1 MSTLA
6 SRFAVVSAIAL
17 IVVAATM
24 SGCVSV
30 APPVRTGAYGAP
42 GRMQAGMVEAAA
54 EASYGRDSV
63 GGGPMLGYG
72 INDAITVE
80 GGGEVFGNRAMG
92 WLGTRWTPLR
102 PEGRDFAL
110 VLDVEGGLGAGVGGR
125 RCNDDDEC
133 ESTYDDFRRPAG
145 GGYLG
150 LGVGGKIKF
159 FSPWLRLR
167 TQATAA
173 AGVPITSITTGLL
186 GVQFSIAS
194 LAHIYAGTGGALIIN
209 ENVTWFGWY
218 PVSGGLSFT
227 IPTARTRRL
236 REQSA
241 RLEATRQ
248 AEHAEQAQ

>member
-1 MSTLA
+1 MSALA
-6 SRFAVVSAIAL
+6 PRLTIVAAIAP
-17 IVVAATM
+17 IMVATAM

-42 GRMQAGMVEAAA
+42 GRMQAGMVEAGAGV
-54 EASYGRDSV
+54 SYGPDSV
-63 GGGPMLGYG
+63 GGGPQLGYG
-72 INDAITVE
+72 INDAITLE

-102 PEGRDFAL
+102 PDGRDFAL
-110 VLDVEGGLGAGVGGR
+110 VLDVEGGFGAGVGGR
-125 RCNDDDEC
+125 RCDEEGEC

-150 LGVGGKIKF
+150 LGIGGKIKF

-173 AGVPITSITTGLL
+173 AGVPITSITSGLL
-186 GVQFSIAS
+186 GLQFSIAS
-194 LAHIYAGTGGALIIN
+194 FAHIYAGTGGALIIN
-209 ENVTWFGWY
+209 DQITWFGWY

-227 IPTARTRRL
+227 IPTARTRQL

-241 RLEATRQ
+241 Q
-248 AEHAEQAQ
+248 

>member
-1 MSTLA
+1 MSALA
-6 SRFAVVSAIAL
+6 SRLAIVAVLASLLAL
-17 IVVAATM
+17 

-42 GRMQAGMVEAAA
+42 GRMQAGMVEAGAD
-54 EASYGRDSV
+54 ASYGPDSV
-63 GGGPMLGYG
+63 GGGPQLGYG

-92 WLGTRWTPLR
+92 RLGTRWTPLR
-102 PEGRDFAL
+102 PDGRDVAL

-125 RCNDDDEC
+125 RCNDDEEDC
-133 ESTYDDFRRPAG
+133 ESTYEDFRRPAG

-150 LGVGGKIKF
+150 LGIGGKIKF

-173 AGVPITSITTGLL
+173 EGVPITSITTGLL
-186 GVQFSIAS
+186 GLQFSIAS

-209 ENVTWFGWY
+209 ENITWFGWY

-241 RLEATRQ
+241 ARVR
-248 AEHAEQAQ
+248 

>member
-1 MSTLA
+1 MAMLA
-6 SRFAVVSAIAL
+6 L
-17 IVVAATM
+17 TG
-24 SGCVSV
+24 GCVSV

-42 GRMQAGMVEAAA
+42 GRMQAGMIEAGA
-54 EASYGRDSV
+54 EASYGPDSA
-63 GGGPMLGYG
+63 GGGPMIGYG

-102 PEGRDFAL
+102 PDGRDFAF
-110 VLDVEGGLGAGVGGR
+110 VLDIEGGFGAGVGGR
-125 RCNDDDEC
+125 RCDDEGSC

-150 LGVGGKIKF
+150 LGIGGKIEF

-173 AGVPITSITTGLL
+173 TGVPITSITTGLIGL
-186 GVQFSIAS
+186 QFSIAS
-194 LAHIYAGTGGALIIN
+194 IAHIYAGSGGVLIIN
-209 ENVTWFGWY
+209 EEFNWIGWY

-227 IPTARTRRL
+227 LDPARFARGPAARASRRGVQ
-236 REQSA
+236 R
-241 RLEATRQ
+241 
-248 AEHAEQAQ
+248 